1 MKSRAPTLVLLA
13 VVAGDFAPLPGFD
26 TTYETVVTSS
36 DETVV
41 KKGDQGKVHA
51 TGVVE
56 ETGKKFWST

>member
-1 MKSRAPTLVLLA
+1 MKCLASTLVVLA

-26 TTYETVVTSS
+26 TTYETVVAST

-41 KKGDQGKVHA
+41 NKGDQVKVHA